1 MSQSWTRPFSGI
13 VENGVDAGIDVWP
26 NKGDT
31 TDAGF
36 SCPQYKYC
44 PKGTKNP
51 LTIPRGTMQHLYARG
66 SMFEVIQMP
75 AGSYSK
81 ETTPG
86 AVPYLGVTTECEVGH
101 YCPPGSFEMIACPT
115 GYFRDNV
122 LGNDADSCGL
132 CPAGTFCPTEGMS
145 VPTICSKGHFCPE
158 GSANAQP
165 CPRGTYNDIEGL
177 YDSRGCKACSAGYF
191 CPFMGQIAVDT
202 VNHECDAGYYCIEGS
217 SRPEPTD
224 ETTGSR
230 CPPGGYC
237 LKGGSKPESCA
248 AG

>member
-1 MSQSWTRPFSGI
+1 
-13 VENGVDAGIDVWP
+13 
-26 NKGDT
+26 
-31 TDAGF
+31 
-36 SCPQYKYC
+36 
-44 PKGTKNP
+44 
-51 LTIPRGTMQHLYARG
+51 MQHLYARG

-86 AVPYLGVTTECEVGH
+86 AVPYEGVTTECEVGY

-132 CPAGTFCPTEGMS
+132 CPAGTYCPTEGMS
-145 VPTICSKGHFCPE
+145 VPTICTFGHFCPE

-177 YDSRGCKACSAGYF
+177 YDSRGCKACSAGYY
-191 CPFMGQIAVDT
+191 CPFMGQVAVDT

-230 CPPGGYC
+230 CPPGGFC
-237 LKGGSKPESCA
+237 LKGGSTPQSCS
-248 AG
+248 AGEYGPYVGA